1 MIIDIILPLS
11 LVFIMFSL
19 GLSLT
24 LNDFKNVATQPKVFA
39 VGILNQ
45 MVLLPLVAFGII
57 LLFGLTK
64 EMAVGLMIL
73 ACCPGGVTSNILTK
87 MAKGDTALSIS
98 YTAVV
103 SIVSVI
109 TLPIITGFSIAYFMG
124 AEAPEISVLSLG
136 LTMFLITAIPVAIG
150 LLVHHKAETFTHGFE
165 PKASKISAI
174 LFVIIVIGALSSEWD
189 TFVNNVTILGP
200 GIVTLIIIMLLMGY
214 SSAHLFKMN
223 EAQAVSVAIATGI
236 QNATVGITV
245 GNLILPSGEG
255 LSLLSLPSG
264 VYGIL
269 MYLVCLPIVFGYVK
283 WVHTRIVGA
292 TA

>member
-24 LNDFKNVATQPKVFA
+24 SNDFKQVALQPKVFA

-45 MVLLPLVAFGII
+45 MVLLPLVAFGLI
-57 LLFGLTK
+57 LLFGIAK
-64 EMAVGLMIL
+64 ELAVGLMIL
-73 ACCPGGVTSNILTK
+73 ACSPGGVTSNIITK

-103 SIVSVI
+103 SVASVI
-109 TLPIITGFSIAYFMG
+109 TLPFITGFSIQYFMG
-124 AEAPEISVLSLG
+124 SEAPDINVLTLG
-136 LTMFLITAIPVAIG
+136 IAMFLITAIPVGLG
-150 LLVHHKAETFTHGFE
+150 LLVHHKAEKFTRSFE

-174 LFVIIVIGALSSEWD
+174 LFVFIVAGALASEWD
-189 TFVNNVTILGP
+189 AFINNVVLLGP
-200 GIVTLIIIMLLMGY
+200 SIITLIMLMLFLGY
-214 SSAHLFKMN
+214 SSAHLFKMS
-223 EAQAVSVAIATGI
+223 EPQAVSVAIATGV

-245 GNLILPSGEG
+245 GNIILPTGEG
-255 LSLLSLPSG
+255 LSVLSLPSG

-269 MYLVCLPIVFGYVK
+269 MYLVVLPVVFGYVK
-283 WVHTRIVGA
+283 WLRTKSS
-292 TA
+292 

>member
-24 LNDFKNVATQPKVFA
+24 VNDFRNVARQPKVFA
-39 VGILNQ
+39 VGLINQ
-45 MVLLPLVAFGII
+45 MLLLPLVAFGLIT
-57 LLFGLTK
+57 LFGLSN

-73 ACCPGGVTSNILTK
+73 ACCPGGVTSNIITK

-103 SIVSVI
+103 SIVTVI
-109 TLPIITGFSIAYFMG
+109 TLPVITGFSIHYFMG
-124 AEAPEISVLSLG
+124 TNAPPINVLSLG

-150 LLVHHKAETFTHGFE
+150 LFVHHKAQDFTTSFE

-174 LFVIIVIGALSSEWD
+174 LFVIIVIGALASEWD
-189 TFVNNVTILGP
+189 AFVNNVFVLGP
-200 GIVTLIIIMLLMGY
+200 SIITLIIVMLLVGY
-214 SSAHLFKMN
+214 GTAHLFKMS
-223 EAQAVSVAIATGI
+223 EPQAVSVAIATGI

-245 GNLILPSGEG
+245 GNLILSGGDG
-255 LSLLSLPSG
+255 LSVLSLPSG

-269 MYLVCLPIVFGYVK
+269 MYLVCLPIVFWYVK
-283 WVHTRIVGA
+283 MIRVKFQTG
-292 TA
+292 